1 MRVLAC
7 AIGAV
12 VLTSVVVQAQWPTYK
27 TQGVPRTRS
36 GEINLAAPAPKAPDG
51 KPDLSGLWENPST
64 PSTVNSSIAGTG
76 GAPPIPGTPPRDPQS
91 QGAAPSAGGGP
102 VRLFFDIGSG
112 LPGGLPFQPWALAL
126 KKQRMA
132 DNMKDNPDAHC
143 LPMGN
148 MQFHTHPQPRK
159 IIQAPKVIVIL
170 YEGNAGI
177 RQIFLDGRPLPNNDP
192 QPWWYGY
199 STGKWEGNTLV
210 VQTSGFRDGG
220 WLDVAGS
227 PLTAQATMT
236 ERFRRPNVGT
246 LEIEVTVN
254 DPKVYTRPWTV
265 NLTQRLLPE
274 EELIEFICAENETS
288 TKLFDN

>member
-1 MRVLAC
+1 
-7 AIGAV
+7 
-12 VLTSVVVQAQWPTYK
+12 
-27 TQGVPRTRS
+27 
-36 GEINLAAPAPKAPDG
+36 
-51 KPDLSGLWENPST
+51 
-64 PSTVNSSIAGTG
+64 
-76 GAPPIPGTPPRDPQS
+76 
-91 QGAAPSAGGGP
+91 
-102 VRLFFDIGSG
+102 
-112 LPGGLPFQPWALAL
+112 LAL

-159 IIQAPKVIVIL
+159 IIQAPKVLVIL

-177 RQIFLDGRPLPNNDP
+177 RQIFLDGRPLPDNDP

-199 STGKWEGNTLV
+199 STGTWEGDTLV
-210 VQTSGFRDGG
+210 AQTSGFRDGG

-236 ERFRRPNVGT
+236 ERFRRPNFGT

-254 DPKVYTRPWTV
+254 DPKAYTRPWTV
-265 NLTQRLLPE
+265 NLTQRLLPD

-288 TKLFDN
+288 TKLFDK

>member
-1 MRVLAC
+1 MRLLAC
-7 AIGAV
+7 AIGAA
-12 VLTSVVVQAQWPTYK
+12 VLSSVALHAQWPTYK
-27 TQGVPRTRS
+27 AQGVPRAKS
-36 GEINLAAPAPKAPDG
+36 GEVNLTAPPPKTLDG
-51 KPDLSGLWENPST
+51 KPDLSGVWENPSA

-76 GAPPIPGTPPRDPQS
+76 GSPPIPGTQPRPQG
-91 QGAAPSAGGGP
+91 GAPGGGGGP
-102 VRLFFDIGSG
+102 VRLFFDVGAG
-112 LPGGLPFQPWALAL
+112 VPGGLPFQPWAAELR
-126 KKQRMA
+126 KKRMA

-148 MQFHTHPQPRK
+148 LQFHTHPQPRK
-159 IIQAPKVIVIL
+159 IVQAPKTIVIL
-170 YEGNAGI
+170 YEGNAGT

-227 PLTAQATMT
+227 PLTDEAMT
-236 ERFRRPNVGT
+236 IERFRRPTFGT

-254 DPKVYTRPWTV
+254 DPKAYTKPWTV
-265 NLTQRLLPE
+265 NFTQRLLPD
-274 EELIEFICAENETS
+274 EELIEFICGENETS
-288 TKLFDN
+288 TKLFDK

>member
-1 MRVLAC
+1 M
-7 AIGAV
+7 
-12 VLTSVVVQAQWPTYK
+12 SVVVQAQWPTYK
-27 TQGVPRTRS
+27 TQGVPRTKS
-36 GEINLAAPAPKAPDG
+36 GEINLAAAAPKAPDG
-51 KPDLSGLWENPST
+51 KLDLSGLWENPSN

-76 GAPPIPGTPPRDPQS
+76 GAPPIPGTPPREPQS
-91 QGAAPSAGGGP
+91 QGAAPGAGP
-102 VRLFFDIGSG
+102 IRLFFDIGSG
-112 LPGGLPFQPWALAL
+112 VPGGLPFQPWALAL

-159 IIQAPKVIVIL
+159 IIQTPKVIVIL

-199 STGKWEGNTLV
+199 STGKWEGDTLV
-210 VQTSGFRDGG
+210 VQTGGFRDGG

-236 ERFRRPNVGT
+236 ERFRRPNFGT

-254 DPKVYTRPWTV
+254 DPKAYTRPWTV
-265 NLTQRLLPE
+265 NLTQRLLPD

-288 TKLFDN
+288 TKLFDK